1 MENSLTQYIELYH
14 AQRQAIEAASPAVLN
29 ALREKALN
37 VLEATR
43 LPRKGQEDYEATDMN
58 AIFAPDYGVN
68 VNRFDLARNFTPTF
82 SCDLPNLGTTPV
94 YMLGDTIVVPG
105 KELAD
110 GVVVTSFAQAAKT
123 CPELLERHYGTVAR
137 LDNAATALNTL
148 LAQDGLLVYVPRGV
162 KARPLQLINI
172 FNANAPLMAV
182 RRILLIAEEHA
193 QVQMLV
199 CDHTQNETQR
209 YLSNQVVEII
219 AREGASVDYYDMEES
234 TPLTSRVSALY
245 VKQEGGSNVLV
256 DGITLDCG
264 TTRNDYHF
272 DVAGERAES
281 HLLGMAIASGTQ
293 HIDNH
298 TFIDHSAP
306 RCTSREMFKY
316 ILGDNAVGAFAG
328 KILVRP
334 GCPGT
339 DAYQG
344 NRNLV
349 TSASAK
355 MYTKPQLEIYTD
367 DVQCSHG
374 STIGQLDEDALFYM
388 RSRGVSEETART
400 LLMQAFMAD
409 VIDGVRIDT
418 LKERLYHL
426 VERRLAGDDATCDN
440 CPIRK

>member
-1 MENSLTQYIELYH
+1 
-14 AQRQAIEAASPAVLN
+14 
-29 ALREKALN
+29 
-37 VLEATR
+37 
-43 LPRKGQEDYEATDMN
+43 
-58 AIFAPDYGVN
+58 
-68 VNRFDLARNFTPTF
+68 
-82 SCDLPNLGTTPV
+82 
-94 YMLGDTIVVPG
+94 
-105 KELAD
+105 
-110 GVVVTSFAQAAKT
+110 
-123 CPELLERHYGTVAR
+123 
-137 LDNAATALNTL
+137 
-148 LAQDGLLVYVPRGV
+148 
-162 KARPLQLINI
+162 
-172 FNANAPLMAV
+172 
-182 RRILLIAEEHA
+182 
-193 QVQMLV
+193 
-199 CDHTQNETQR
+199 
-209 YLSNQVVEII
+209 
-219 AREGASVDYYDMEES
+219 MEES

-349 TSASAK
+349 TSSTAK

-409 VIDGVRIDT
+409 VIEGMRIGT